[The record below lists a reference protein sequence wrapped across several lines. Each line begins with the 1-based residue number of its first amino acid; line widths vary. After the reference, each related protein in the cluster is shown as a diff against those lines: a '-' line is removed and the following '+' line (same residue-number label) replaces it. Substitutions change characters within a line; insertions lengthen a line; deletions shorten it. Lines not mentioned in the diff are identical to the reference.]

1 MHRLKL
7 RSKKKS
13 IILLVYGMLGLGVI
27 GITYILSIKMML
39 YNDTQMLLQETIEQG
54 AIQIKDRIE
63 EEFLLLG
70 LTADNLFKN
79 TNMTY
84 KEQQEKLVL
93 LKENRNYIQLGIA
106 DTQGNVTELNGEKN
120 NIKERLYFQQ
130 ALKGNKAVSEPIIT
144 TEDEIP
150 VIAYAVPIFKD
161 GVVIKVLV
169 ATYRMDELG
178 KKIQVNLFNNEGR
191 TYIRDKNN
199 RIIFCSKDT
208 SVDHIKQHLLEPD
221 RVEEY
226 CHFQTERSKKKEYYV
241 AVPIGGRTQ
250 WRIEYTISQKDV
262 ADNTK
267 RVINLS
273 GIMVVVISLLL
284 EGILLYILINNFR
297 NKEKVYKLAYINPK
311 TKLYNQDKLIEE
323 CKKQLGEKPN
333 EPYTVVYLS
342 IDNFPVFNDMLG
354 ETVGDLIL
362 GSVADVFRDI
372 LDGTNIMYA
381 HLTGEYFALIVHNQ
395 NREMII
401 SIIKY
406 IESELQNIV
415 IEGYKNIKITLSA
428 GIYFI
433 PSGVLDIKK
442 SLSKASFARC
452 LGDGKFN
459 KKYSFFDEKSQEKL
473 NNRRVIENDILEA
486 LDKKQ
491 FEIYYQPKFNLH
503 SKKIIGA
510 EALIRWRHPVQ
521 GMISPTEFIP
531 IAEQNGSIIKITEYV
546 MERVCK
552 DLSNWIGKDKAVVP
566 IAINLSQL
574 ELYND
579 ATLEYLN
586 KCLNTYMISPKLLEI
601 EITERVALENLQ
613 TAQKAIA
620 AFKQVGMTVAMDD
633 FGVGY
638 STTSYMKY
646 LPFDTIKIDKSLID
660 GIEQSNKNKLLLQG
674 IVDVIRNQGFHIIAE
689 GVENTSQIE
698 KLAEMKVECAQGYVF
713 AMPMNR
719 EDFEKCISIGKQ
731 V

>member
-106 DTQGNVTELNGEKN
+106 DTQGNVTELNGETN
-120 NIKERLYFQQ
+120 NIKERVYFQQ

-150 VIAYAVPIFKD
+150 VIAYAMPIFKD
-161 GVVIKVLV
+161 GVVTKVLV

-191 TYIRDKNN
+191 TYILNKNN
-199 RIIFCSKDT
+199 EIIFCSKDT

-221 RVEEY
+221 RAEEY

-267 RVINLS
+267 SVINLS

-323 CKKQLGEKPN
+323 CKNQLGEKPN

-342 IDNFPVFNDMLG
+342 IDNFSVFNDMLG
-354 ETVGDLIL
+354 EAVGDLIL

-372 LDGTNIMYA
+372 LDGTDIMYA

-406 IESELQNIV
+406 IETELQNIA

-433 PSGVLDIKK
+433 PLGVLDIKK
-442 SLSKASFARC
+442 SLSKASLARC

-579 ATLEYLN
+579 ATLAYLN